1 MLRGRHLPL
10 PVTCQSCLN
19 SCRSWRRSRS
29 PIHLFVPHSMAT
41 PVAAATAA
49 GSYTLVKGE
58 RESLEMDFRCLFDFL
73 QIPLLRKHKVGEGP
87 RIKGL
92 DFVHPSRK
100 KKSSRFRSTKCHV
113 VAPPHP
119 KFHNLFYDFLEKMN
133 FHIMRIGR
141 RYTEGEIKVC
151 TWLRE
156 ISSCSCFTALPGPA
170 WVLLTKA
177 NKPLFPPLYLCMWL
191 DTL

>member
-1 MLRGRHLPL
+1 MAKCSLSLSLSLDRAARVSSNTKCDEQTAEDFARGRHLPLPL

-29 PIHLFVPHSMAT
+29 PIHLFVPHTMAT
-41 PVAAATAA
+41 PAAAV

-87 RIKGL
+87 RKKGL

-100 KKSSRFRSTKCHV
+100 KRAAALEARSATSSHLPLPIPNSTT
-113 VAPPHP
+113 
-119 KFHNLFYDFLEKMN
+119 YS
-133 FHIMRIGR
+133 
-141 RYTEGEIKVC
+141 T
-151 TWLRE
+151 TSLR
-156 ISSCSCFTALPGPA
+156 
-170 WVLLTKA
+170 K
-177 NKPLFPPLYLCMWL
+177 
-191 DTL
+191 